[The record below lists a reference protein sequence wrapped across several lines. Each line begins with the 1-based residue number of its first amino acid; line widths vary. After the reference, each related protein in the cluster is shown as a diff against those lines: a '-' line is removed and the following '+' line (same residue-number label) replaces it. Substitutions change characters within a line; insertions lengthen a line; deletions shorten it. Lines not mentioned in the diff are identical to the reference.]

1 MLTYKDLIMKRFF
14 YLNVIALVAVCMMG
28 CSDFSESNKT
38 EKPPNIIFIVTDDQ
52 GDWTLSIHDTP
63 NSFTPELDKLAEE
76 GALLKNAFATSAVCS
91 PARASLI
98 TGRYPSETNIMDYI
112 PVDSDIGM
120 DTTLVTWP
128 EVLQDQGYQTAL
140 IGKWHLGKNSDYL
153 PNQRGYNIFEG
164 FPVGGF
170 KSKSPDVWSEG
181 EWKTFKEEYTPD
193 VLTDITLKHIQNFQ
207 QENKPFA
214 ISLHYW
220 APHANTQFPEG
231 FQPPYDD
238 RSWLPL
244 KEEDLSYWLDKDPI
258 LPEPNFPNLDITRVS
273 RMTKEYH
280 ASVHSVDRNIG
291 RIMTALDQLGLTE
304 NTIVIFTSD
313 HGYMMGHHGLWHKG
327 NGRWLTNN
335 EEDPEGIYGSD
346 RPNLF
351 DISLKVPTIVRWPD
365 KINSGTVIRETISF
379 LDWYP
384 TILSMTGVEKPENV
398 ILRGTN
404 ALPLLMGEEI
414 EEWDN
419 DIFAQYKT
427 LRTYRTPEW
436 KLVRDFS
443 DEGKDEFYNL
453 VMDPNEQNNLIHAT
467 DQALQNKRDDLE
479 KKMMDVMNTI
489 NDTP

>member
-1 MLTYKDLIMKRFF
+1 MTFKYLITKRFF
-14 YLNVIALVAVCMMG
+14 YLNVIALVAACIIG
-28 CSDFSESNKT
+28 CSDFSKSNKT
-38 EKPPNIIFIVTDDQ
+38 EKPPNILFIVTDDQ
-52 GDWTLSIHDTP
+52 GAWTLSINDTP

-76 GALLKNAFATSAVCS
+76 GALFKNVFATSAVCS

-112 PVDSDIGM
+112 PMGSDIGM

-128 EVLQDQGYQTAL
+128 EVLQEQGYHTAL
-140 IGKWHLGKNSDYL
+140 IGKWHLGEKRNYL
-153 PNQRGYNIFEG
+153 PNQRGYNVFEG
-164 FPVGGF
+164 FPHGGL

-181 EWKTFKEEYTPD
+181 DWKTFKDEYTPD
-193 VLTDITLKHIQNFQ
+193 VLTDITLKHIQNFHE
-207 QENKPFA
+207 ENKPFA

-244 KEEDLSYWLDKDPI
+244 KEEDLKFWANKDPI
-258 LPEPNFPNLDITRVS
+258 LPESNFPNLDVTRVN
-273 RMTKEYH
+273 RMTREYH

-291 RIMTALDQLGLTE
+291 RILTALDQLGLAE

-335 EEDPEGIYGSD
+335 EEDPAGIYGSD

-351 DISLKVPTIVRWPD
+351 DYSLKVPTIVRWPD
-365 KINSGTVIRETISF
+365 KVKSGTVIRETVSF

-384 TILSMTGVEKPENV
+384 TILSMAGIEKPENV
-398 ILRGTN
+398 TLRGNN
-404 ALPLLMGEEI
+404 ALPLLMGEDI
-414 EEWDN
+414 KEWNN
-419 DIFAQYKT
+419 DIFAQYKS

-436 KLVRDFS
+436 KIVRDFS
-443 DEGKDEFYNL
+443 DDGKDEFYNL
-453 VMDPNEQNNLIHAT
+453 MTDPNEKNNLFHET
-467 DQALQNKRDDLE
+467 DQAVQKKRDDLE
-479 KKMMDVMNTI
+479 RKMMDIMNSI
-489 NDTP
+489 NDKP